1 MFISFLSY
9 NNSRSSTR
17 RRSDPPSRPG
27 IKGSLGVRMAGGRL
41 YQAEGDTGK
50 PVETGKVEARANY
63 AYAGSNPQAV
73 WV

>member
-1 MFISFLSY
+1 MFISFILY

-41 YQAEGDTGK
+41 YQAEGDTGQ
-50 PVETGKVEARANY
+50 PVETCRVEARANY
-63 AYAGSNPQAV
+63 THAGLNPQAV